1 MIMNLEKKFH
11 KLKIGVEKKEKQ
23 LKIEETK
30 TALLK
35 ADLEVKIKQYE
46 SLKVQKAILIEKRR
60 VKKQAHEMET
70 FLQNMPTNTD
80 KRDCLKSEDIKLSL
94 KLSKIQEIKGG
105 SGLVGKQ
112 AVAYSGAMNDVK
124 PVQNSSE
131 QDIILKKLLT
141 CRIYLE
147 GPYIR
152 KIPEKAMTQFSFLPH
167 EPIFCVILRPPTGES
182 S

>member
-1 MIMNLEKKFH
+1 MRKK
-11 KLKIGVEKKEKQ
+11 KQ
-23 LKIEETK
+23 LKFEETK

-35 ADLEVKIKQYE
+35 TDLEVKNKQYE

-60 VKKQAHEMET
+60 VKKQAHELET

-80 KRDCLKSEDIKLSL
+80 KKDCLKSEDIKLSL
-94 KLSKIQEIKGG
+94 KLSKIQEIKGE

-112 AVAYSGAMNDVK
+112 TVAYSGAMNNVK

-131 QDIILKKLLT
+131 QDIVLKKLLT
-141 CRIYLE
+141 CTIYLE

-152 KIPEKAMTQFSFLPH
+152 KLPQKVMTKFSFLPH
-167 EPIFCVILRPPTGES
+167 EPIFCVILRPHTGES